1 MNIVFY
7 TYGNHQMGMGHIY
20 RSIALIKA
28 LEKKCVGVSA
38 RLLSRNYKD
47 GIMKI
52 KEFGY
57 PVIQIP
63 LDMSEQTEIEYCIG
77 ILKDLHPDVL
87 VTDALKITPAKMALF
102 KKYSKYLVS
111 IDDAGDGRLMANLV
125 VNVLFQ
131 TPKNDNRKAELSD
144 LSYLILRE
152 EFRAP
157 NRPAMSI
164 NPIVKRILV
173 TQGGSDTY
181 GVTIKIARALDK
193 VDDSIEIILL
203 LGPAFKHEKELE
215 AVQRESRRHFIIER
229 DIRDVFSLFS
239 RCDLAITGGGMT
251 LFELAAVGVPSIVL
265 TQEYKEIETIERIYD
280 YGFIKNLGLS
290 ENVSDEDIYH
300 SVNELIENYSLRN
313 KMSEVSRKIVDGLG
327 AERIVDI
334 ILKELG
340 DDGEGETR

>member
-7 TYGNHQMGMGHIY
+7 TYGSHRMGMGHIY

-28 LEKKCVGVSA
+28 FEKKCDGVSV
-38 RLLSRNYKD
+38 RLLSKNYED

-57 PVIQIP
+57 PVVQIP
-63 LDMSEQTEIEYCIG
+63 LDMSEQKEIEYCSS
-77 ILKDLHPDVL
+77 ILQALQPDVL
-87 VTDALKITPAKMALF
+87 VTDALEITPTKMALF
-102 KKYSKYLVS
+102 KEYSKYLVS
-111 IDDAGDGRLMANLV
+111 IDDTGDGRLMANLA

-131 TPKNDNRKAELSD
+131 APANDNDRAELRD

-152 EFRAP
+152 EFCAP
-157 NRPAMSI
+157 NRPAIAI
-164 NPIVKRILV
+164 NPVVKRILV

-215 AVQRESRRHFIIER
+215 AVLRESRRHFTVER
-229 DIRDVFSLFS
+229 NVRDVASLFS

-265 TQEYKEIETIERIYD
+265 TQEYKEIETIKRVHD
-280 YGFIKNLGLS
+280 YGFIRNLGLS
-290 ENVSDEDIYH
+290 ENVSEEDIYC

-313 KMSEVSRKIVDGLG
+313 KMSETSRKIVDGLG
-327 AERIVDI
+327 AERIVEI
-334 ILKELG
+334 IMREIG
-340 DDGEGETR
+340 DDS